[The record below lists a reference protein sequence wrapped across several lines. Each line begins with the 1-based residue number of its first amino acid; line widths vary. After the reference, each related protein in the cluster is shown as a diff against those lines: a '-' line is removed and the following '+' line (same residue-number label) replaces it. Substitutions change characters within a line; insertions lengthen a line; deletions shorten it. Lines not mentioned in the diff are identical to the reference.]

1 VVNDV
6 RIGKFKQRI
15 SDMLAQ
21 DDLGQFQKL
30 IEQYEQE
37 HNVPAIEIAAALA
50 RIAQGDQPLLLAPA
64 PKREKF
70 EPAPR
75 ERNDRAPR
83 ERTSN
88 SSSDRRMTSERDI
101 APGRSVREQP
111 PRDFGP
117 RPVRAHATEEG
128 KRTYRIEVGHEHGV
142 KPGNIV
148 GAIANEAGLESQF
161 IGRLSIRDHYS
172 LIDLPD
178 GMPAEVFEHL
188 KKVWVVQQ
196 QLRIHEWDGTDTGTS
211 APPSHKPGGFKRPGN
226 FKPRPSGGKP
236 PRRK

>member
-1 VVNDV
+1 
-6 RIGKFKQRI
+6 
-15 SDMLAQ
+15 
-21 DDLGQFQKL
+21 
-30 IEQYEQE
+30 
-37 HNVPAIEIAAALA
+37 
-50 RIAQGDQPLLLAPA
+50 
-64 PKREKF
+64 
-70 EPAPR
+70 
-75 ERNDRAPR
+75 
-83 ERTSN
+83 
-88 SSSDRRMTSERDI
+88 
-101 APGRSVREQP
+101 
-111 PRDFGP
+111 
-117 RPVRAHATEEG
+117 VRAHAAEEG

-211 APPSHKPGGFKRPGN
+211 APPSHKPGGFKKPGA
-226 FKPRPSGGKP
+226 FKPRPGGGKP